1 MMTITF
7 IHKIVIITPINDL
20 SDDDDLTPHEMVMI
34 TLLYVIFPLAYK
46 VVMFSP
52 LPSWKKVYL
61 HFHRYV
67 DLWSRRWSTNKIHQY
82 CVWPLFAS
90 TPALIWRGTDSYKK
104 WTRVMFFH
112 TLKTILFKPGIKVI
126 CSWLCW
132 LEFHYRD
139 FWWCSKPNCCPAT
152 LGKDESRNS
161 KLQL

>member
-34 TLLYVIFPLAYK
+34 TLLNVIFPLAYK

-67 DLWSRRWSTNKIHQY
+67 DL
-82 CVWPLFAS
+82 
-90 TPALIWRGTDSYKK
+90 
-104 WTRVMFFH
+104 
-112 TLKTILFKPGIKVI
+112 
-126 CSWLCW
+126 
-132 LEFHYRD
+132 
-139 FWWCSKPNCCPAT
+139 
-152 LGKDESRNS
+152 
-161 KLQL
+161 